1 LNPFREKIQMILHGK
16 LTENNK
22 MTTLHI
28 EGEKISRVE
37 PFRKREGLDRTDPD
51 LYIAPG
57 FFDPQVNGFAG
68 IDFNDKDLMP
78 EDVHHAAQAISV
90 TGVTTF
96 FPTLITASF
105 ERLVH
110 QLKILKEAIEKDP
123 LVSKICK
130 GIHLEG
136 PYISSKEGPRGVH
149 PPEFIRP
156 PRWDEFEKFQ
166 EACGGRIKLITLAP
180 EKDGSLDFIEKA
192 VSKGVLVAIGHT
204 EASEGI
210 LEAAYEAGA
219 KLSTH
224 LGNGMGNNFHRHRN
238 PFQKQLAMDGL
249 MATIITDGIHL
260 PDYVVKNIVGA
271 KGPERILLCT
281 DAISA
286 AAHPPGK
293 YRLADLEVEVG
304 EDGRTRLVGTD
315 ALAGSTLSI
324 PKAITNV
331 LKFTGIDLGT
341 AIKMVTENGRKLFPE
356 MIGTISPDQPANLV
370 LFRFN
375 GEVKTETTFLRGEEI
390 KPISNS
396 H

>member
-1 LNPFREKIQMILHGK
+1 MKGDQMILHGM
-16 LTENNK
+16 LTEDNR
-22 MTTLHI
+22 MITLYIKGENISHI
-28 EGEKISRVE
+28 EPFGEKLAFTKE
-37 PFRKREGLDRTDPD
+37 DPH

-68 IDFNDKDLMP
+68 IDINDKDLMP
-78 EDVHHAAQAISV
+78 EDVHRAAQAISA
-90 TGVTTF
+90 TGVTNF

-110 QLKILKEAIEKDP
+110 QLKILKEAIEKDL

-136 PYISSKEGPRGVH
+136 PYISSREGPRGIH
-149 PPEFIRP
+149 PLQFIRP
-156 PRWDEFEKFQ
+156 PQWDEFEKFQ
-166 EACGGRIKLITLAP
+166 EACGGRIKLITLVP
-180 EKDGSLDFIEKA
+180 EKEGCLNFIRKA
-192 VSKGVLVAIGHT
+192 VSKGVVVAIGHT
-204 EASEGI
+204 HASEDI

-224 LGNGMGNNFHRHRN
+224 LGNGMGNRFARHRN

-249 MATIITDGIHL
+249 MASMITDGIHL
-260 PDYVVKNIVGA
+260 PDYLAKNIVRA

-286 AAHPPGK
+286 TAQPPGT
-293 YRLADLEVEVG
+293 YRLSDLEVEAEG
-304 EDGRTRLVGTD
+304 NGRTRLVGTD
-315 ALAGSTLSI
+315 ALAGSTLSM

-331 LKFTGIDLGT
+331 INFTGIDLGT

-356 MIGTISPDQPANLV
+356 MIGTISPGQPANLV

-375 GEVKTETTFLRGEEI
+375 GELMIERTLLMGQEVW
-390 KPISNS
+390 PIFNNCR
-396 H
+396 HL

>member
-1 LNPFREKIQMILHGK
+1 MILYGK
-16 LTENNK
+16 LTEDDQVI
-22 MTTLHI
+22 TLHI
-28 EGEKISRVE
+28 EGEKISRME
-37 PFRKREGLDRTDPD
+37 PFRKKLGLTKEDPD

-78 EDVHHAAQAISV
+78 EDVHRAVWAISA

-110 QLKILKEAIEKDP
+110 QLKILKEAIEKDL

-149 PPEFIRP
+149 PPQFIRP

-192 VSKGVLVAIGHT
+192 VSKGVVVAIGHT
-204 EASEGI
+204 EASEDI
-210 LEAAYEAGA
+210 LEDAFEAGA
-219 KLSTH
+219 RLSTH
-224 LGNGMGNNFHRHRN
+224 LGNGIGNNFHRYRN
-238 PFQKQLAMDGL
+238 PFQKQLSMDGL
-249 MATIITDGIHL
+249 MASIITDGIHL
-260 PDYVVKNIVGA
+260 PNDVVKNIVRA

-286 AAHPPGK
+286 VVRPPGK
-293 YRLADLEVEVG
+293 YRLADLEVEPG

-324 PKAITNV
+324 PQAITNV
-331 LKFTGIDLGT
+331 IKFTGIDLGT

-356 MIGTISPDQPANLV
+356 LIGTMAPDQPANLV
-370 LFRFN
+370 LFRFD
-375 GEVKTETTFLRGEEI
+375 GEVKIVKTFLMGEEI
-390 KPISNS
+390 QPVLNPK
-396 H
+396 